1 MDSDDDFGDFTF
13 VPAYVNSAPLQ
24 FSSQLDV
31 GTSFNTP
38 AVESQC
44 VSTIRPMESN
54 SDDDWG
60 DFVEHSSL
68 AVCDN
73 SQALDWF
80 AISFPSQVNVSLS
93 STDRKDHVEDAE
105 RKTDDLEFSA
115 LNLKGSKEVHDATVG
130 SCLSN
135 NEMALG
141 SGKMETYERTVLKE
155 MNSLPIPLSLFGD
168 SELETCNSKTDLVDS
183 ARSLFQEGHTRN
195 TGARN
200 SEDLSNLI
208 ANLYT
213 EARSLPNTKK
223 SQNVSL
229 NEIDNSMSK
238 EEGCFGYHGSPAG
251 GSCNLE
257 KSMLALNLGL
267 QNAFDTS
274 LSKGD
279 VCTTA
284 AGIELEA
291 TTSHPLDS
299 ISMVDQCA
307 FVEAW
312 ASMLAVCASEL
323 ELALEIWKQA
333 QCADVHLALLTDL
346 QGKQY
351 FAAIGQIYVVVLV
364 LAATSNVYKPWLQ
377 VATKKGESLQTDLER
392 CRAVWLETNL
402 KEGVQLALDGLEGLM
417 PTSVMVPWKGVEQ
430 FSSVALEACVQAA
443 SARASLH
450 SMCNICLLPM
460 APFRYSGLHPVEWS
474 GSSYLLPLA
483 NLWANCIS
491 QKPPSIN
498 FPS

>member
-13 VPAYVNSAPLQ
+13 VPADVSSAPIQ
-24 FSSQLDV
+24 FSSQLDA
-31 GTSFNTP
+31 GTSFNTS
-38 AVESQC
+38 AAA
-44 VSTIRPMESN
+44 STIRPTESN

-73 SQALDWF
+73 SQVLDWF
-80 AISFPSQVNVSLS
+80 AISFPSQANASLS
-93 STDRKDHVEDAE
+93 STDRKDGVEDAE
-105 RKTDDLEFSA
+105 RKTDDFESSA
-115 LNLKGSKEVHDATVG
+115 WNLKGSKEVHATVG
-130 SCLSN
+130 SCPSN

-141 SGKMETYERTVLKE
+141 SGKMQTYKRSVLNE

-168 SELETCNSKTDLVDS
+168 GELETGNLKTDLVNS
-183 ARSLFQEGHTRN
+183 ATSLFQEGHVRN
-195 TGARN
+195 TGART
-200 SEDLSNLI
+200 SKDLSNLI

-213 EARSLPNTKK
+213 EAQSLPSTKK
-223 SQNVSL
+223 SRNVSL
-229 NEIDNSMSK
+229 NEIDNSMNK
-238 EEGCFGYHGSPAG
+238 EEGGFGYHSSPAG

-257 KSMLALNLGL
+257 ISMLALNLGL
-267 QNAFDTS
+267 ENTSDTG

-279 VCTTA
+279 ICRTA
-284 AGIELEA
+284 AGVELEA
-291 TTSHPLDS
+291 TTSVLLDS

-323 ELALEIWKQA
+323 EFALQIWKQA
-333 QCADVHLALLTDL
+333 QCADVHLALLADL

-377 VATKKGESLQTDLER
+377 VAVKKGKSLQTDLER
-392 CRAVWLETNL
+392 CRAVWLESNL
-402 KEGVQLALDGLEGLM
+402 KEGVQLALDGLEGSM
-417 PTSVMVPWKGVEQ
+417 PTSVIVPWKGIEQ
-430 FSSVALEACVQAA
+430 FSSVALEACIQAA
-443 SARASLH
+443 AARARASLH
-450 SMCNICLLPM
+450 SMCKICLLPM

-483 NLWANCIS
+483 NLWANCVS

-498 FPS
+498 LSI